1 MLGKIEGKRRRGRR
15 DEMASLTC
23 GHEFE
28 QTPGD
33 GGILQ
38 FVGSQRV
45 RHDLAAEQQQQPKK
59 NSKKSVINVESS
71 IQAYQS
77 LSSKEKLRM
86 KEIAQ

>member
-38 FVGSQRV
+38 FVGYQRV
-45 RHDLAAEQQQQPKK
+45 RHDLAAEQQHQPKK
-59 NSKKSVINVESS
+59 NSRS
-71 IQAYQS
+71 Q
-77 LSSKEKLRM
+77 L
-86 KEIAQ
+86 